1 MATGE
6 ELLQFFKWRLDAID
20 QHQQSDDRQLLE
32 SFASRAQEIAD
43 SVRFVLQGGLSDG
56 AEESLGA
63 MAEQDMGDFC
73 IMVDLAQGV
82 PLPGVAPLAKDTGEA
97 LREFL
102 DHEPWHSLLV
112 DNDIT
117 VSIAMLEDIASRA
130 DEGPWYQVCPN
141 MARVVASV
149 LDQANAEQLQRFVGE
164 IEALGKRNELEL
176 PRDAAAI
183 VDNLIHSNAERLGI
197 KPPKHLS

>member
-6 ELLQFFKWRLDAID
+6 ELLEFFKWRLDALD
-20 QHQQSDDRQLLE
+20 QHQRSDDRRLLE
-32 SFASRAQEIAD
+32 SFAARAQEIAEGV
-43 SVRFVLQGGLSDG
+43 SFLLQGGLSAG

-63 MAEQDMGDFC
+63 MAEQDMDDFC

-82 PLPGVAPLAKDTGEA
+82 ALPGVPPLDKDTGEH

-117 VSIAMLEDIASRA
+117 VAIAMLEDIASRA
-130 DEGPWYQVCPN
+130 DEGPWYRVCPN
-141 MARVVASV
+141 MARVVAAV
-149 LDQANAEQLQRFVGE
+149 LDQANAEQMQRFAGE
-164 IEALGKRNELEL
+164 IAALGKRNELEL
-176 PRDAAAI
+176 PRDVATI

-197 KPPKHLS
+197 KPPVF

>member
-6 ELLQFFKWRLDAID
+6 ELLAFFKWRLDAID
-20 QHQQSDDRQLLE
+20 QHQQRDDQQLLE

-43 SVRFVLQGGLSDG
+43 SVRFVLQSGLSGG

-82 PLPGVAPLAKDTGEA
+82 PLPGVSALDKDTSEH

-117 VSIAMLEDIASRA
+117 VGIAMLEDVASRA

-141 MARVVASV
+141 MARVVAAV
-149 LDQANAEQLQRFVGE
+149 LDQANAEQLQRFAGE
-164 IEALGKRNELEL
+164 IEALGKRNEVAL

-183 VDNLIHSNAERLGI
+183 IENLVHSNAERLGI
-197 KPPKHLS
+197 KPPGI